1 MGSLNPLPNWS
12 DPVVLVAIERAFDV
26 TWPVIRAHE
35 AGNDK
40 ARIAELSSSIRDAA
54 ADVIFC
60 GQRTRLPYPLL
71 QEGLGA
77 DALSAPRSSPS
88 SV

>member
-35 AGNDK
+35 AKEPGFK
-40 ARIAELSSSIRDAA
+40 QETKEIVPPSS
-54 ADVIFC
+54 
-60 GQRTRLPYPLL
+60 
-71 QEGLGA
+71 
-77 DALSAPRSSPS
+77 ALSVITSCLRSSNRRAMYLHEKP
-88 SV
+88 